1 MIGGEQVQREY
12 QTYTEPH
19 FSAAKEVM
27 QHSKAVKPLKS
38 VTAAQIEDS
47 KLQPPPFIID
57 GILPAGMTIFAAP
70 PKTGKS
76 WFCLDMACSIATGQ
90 PFLGRRCTPGTVLY
104 LDLESK
110 DYRVQDR
117 LKKAGLTG
125 PENLHL
131 VFESERLNGGL
142 LEQLAT
148 WKEHHPDTTV
158 VIVDTLGR
166 VKGVQA
172 KNSDAYT
179 ADTVSLAPLQ
189 AWALNNG
196 VALICVTHLRKTGSA
211 RYEADADPFERITGS
226 NAQFG
231 VADTA
236 WIIAGKRSS
245 DEMRFVASGRDIES
259 IDLAITFDKKHC
271 RWICLGDAVSREAII
286 ARRNYEENPIVQA
299 IREGLRESNTG
310 HFQCTANDL
319 FNRILSY
326 RDTAVSGTVDMGRKL
341 NMLSEQLYAYDRIVY
356 RKSNSRRNNGRM
368 HSFCYERKEPLCAKQ
383 LSLMANSPEHATS

>member
-148 WKEHHPDTTV
+148 WKDQHPDTTV

-211 RYEADADPFERITGS
+211 RYEADTDPFERITGS

-236 WIIAGKRSS
+236 WIIAGKRGS

-259 IDLAITFDKKHC
+259 IDLAITFDKKRC
-271 RWICLGDAVSREAII
+271 RWTCLGDAVSREAII
-286 ARRNYEENPIVQA
+286 ARRNYEENPIVKA
-299 IREGLRESNTG
+299 IREGLSNSATG
-310 HFQCTANDL
+310 CFQCTANDL
-319 FNRILSY
+319 FHRILSY
-326 RDTAVSGTVDMGRKL
+326 RDTAITGTVDMGRKL
-341 NMLSEQLYAYDRIVY
+341 NMLAEQLYAYDRIVY
-356 RKSNSRRNNGRM
+356 KKTNSRSNGRM
-368 HSFCYERKEPLCAKQ
+368 HIFCYEQKEPLCAKQ

>member
-1 MIGGEQVQREY
+1 MIGGEQVQRDHEP
-12 QTYTEPH
+12 YTEPH
-19 FSAAKEVM
+19 FSPAKEVM
-27 QHSKAVKPLKS
+27 QQSKTVKPLKS
-38 VTAAQIEDS
+38 VTAAQIAES

-57 GILPAGMTIFAAP
+57 GMLPAGMTVFAAP

-76 WFCLDMACSIATGQ
+76 WFCLDMACAIATGQ

-125 PENLHL
+125 PEKLHL
-131 VFESERLNGGL
+131 VFESERLGNGL
-142 LEQLAT
+142 LEQLT
-148 WKEHHPDTTV
+148 SWKELHTDTTA

-166 VKGVQA
+166 VKGGQT

-179 ADTVSLAPLQ
+179 ADTVALAPLQ
-189 AWALNNG
+189 TWALKNG
-196 VALICVTHLRKTGSA
+196 VALICVTHLRKSSSA
-211 RYEADADPFERITGS
+211 RYEADTDPFERITGS

-236 WIIAGKRSS
+236 WIIAGKRGS

-259 IDLAITFDKKHC
+259 IDLAIAFDKKRC
-271 RWICLGDAVSREAII
+271 RWTCLGDAVSREAII
-286 ARRNYEENPIVQA
+286 ARRNYEENPIVKA
-299 IREGLRESNTG
+299 IREGLSNSGTG
-310 HFQCTANDL
+310 RFQCTANDL
-319 FNRILSY
+319 FHRILSY
-326 RDTAVSGTVDMGRKL
+326 RDTAITGTVDMGRKL

-356 RKSNSRRNNGRM
+356 RKSNSRSNNGRM

-383 LSLMANSPEHATS
+383 LSLMANSPEHTTS

>member
-1 MIGGEQVQREY
+1 MQREY